1 MKHIK
6 KVIELLC
13 IILFVKLC
21 MEAFEVRQLPTF
33 VSMTDIQSMS
43 ILDYVLGAFFHP
55 VFFYTASIGCFIVVL
70 FRMATIRPS
79 TSILVTRG
87 KVDITQALFAPLLL
101 VGLIIVLYLTIQSHS
116 RDTSFLCSIHTTH
129 PLIYKI

>member
-1 MKHIK
+1 
-6 KVIELLC
+6 
-13 IILFVKLC
+13 

-70 FRMATIRPS
+70 FRMATITDATQKGKLTKFLS
-79 TSILVTRG
+79 TL
-87 KVDITQALFAPLLL
+87 
-101 VGLIIVLYLTIQSHS
+101 IVLLIGYNVIPYFVDFFHS
-116 RDTSFLCSIHTTH
+116 LV
-129 PLIYKI
+129 